1 MDCIAHRGSAN
12 RVPEN
17 SMAGIHYTAS
27 HHIKQIECD
36 ISVASD
42 GVAVIFHDKYLRR
55 MTGDPRSVLSLTSA
69 ELTKI
74 PLISYHVGPTQYI
87 PLAETWMR
95 EAVNYDLFLHLEIKV
110 HDQEVERVVEA
121 ALAAFDRSE
130 LMPAQVRV
138 SSFSLDAIQLIRE
151 RRPELDVSVAAV
163 RLTDISLDTLQSFDV
178 VSVHLDIDYLDSQS
192 IELAIDRGF
201 KVCVYTVNS
210 AQQLASMPIELIDSV
225 FTDDPLLL
233 NQELNTL
240 KISK

>member
-42 GVAVIFHDKYLRR
+42 GVAVIFHDEYLRR

-74 PLISYHVGPTQYI
+74 PLISHHVGSTQYI
-87 PLAETWMR
+87 PLADTWMR
-95 EAVNYDLFLHLEIKV
+95 EAANHDLFLHLEIKV

-121 ALAAFDRSE
+121 ALAAFDCSE
-130 LMPAQVRV
+130 LMPAQIRV

-151 RRPELDVSVAAV
+151 RRPELDVGVAAV

-233 NQELNTL
+233 NQELKTL
-240 KISK
+240 KIPK

>member
-42 GVAVIFHDKYLRR
+42 GVAVIFHDEYLRR
-55 MTGDPRSVLSLTSA
+55 MTGDPRSVLSLTNT
-69 ELTKI
+69 ELTQI
-74 PLISYHVGPTQYI
+74 PLISHHVGSTQYI
-87 PLAETWMR
+87 PLADTWMR
-95 EAVNYDLFLHLEIKV
+95 EAANHDLFLHLEIKV

-151 RRPELDVSVAAV
+151 RRPELDVGVAAV

-178 VSVHLDIDYLDSQS
+178 VSVHLDIDYLDPQS
-192 IELAIDRGF
+192 IKFAIDRGF

-233 NQELNTL
+233 NRELKTL

>member
-42 GVAVIFHDKYLRR
+42 GVAVIFHDEYLRR

-74 PLISYHVGPTQYI
+74 PLISHHVGPTQYI
-87 PLAETWMR
+87 PLADKWMR
-95 EAVNYDLFLHLEIKV
+95 EAANYDLFLHLEIKV

-151 RRPELDVSVAAV
+151 RRPELDVGVAAV

-233 NQELNTL
+233 NQELKTL

>member
-42 GVAVIFHDKYLRR
+42 GVAVIFHDEYLRR

-74 PLISYHVGPTQYI
+74 PLISHHVGPTQYI
-87 PLAETWMR
+87 PLADTWMR
-95 EAVNYDLFLHLEIKV
+95 EAANHDLFLHLEIKV

-151 RRPELDVSVAAV
+151 RRPELDVGVAAV

-233 NQELNTL
+233 NQELKTL

>member
-42 GVAVIFHDKYLRR
+42 GVAVIFHDEYLRR

-74 PLISYHVGPTQYI
+74 PLISHHVGPTQYI
-87 PLAETWMR
+87 PLADRWMR
-95 EAVNYDLFLHLEIKV
+95 EAANHDLFLHLEIKV

-121 ALAAFDRSE
+121 ALEAFDRSK
-130 LMPAQVRV
+130 LMPAQVRI
-138 SSFSLDAIQLIRE
+138 SSFSLDAIRLIRE
-151 RRPELDVSVAAV
+151 RRPELDVGVAAV

-192 IELAIDRGF
+192 IELAIDQGF

-233 NQELNTL
+233 NQELKTL

>member
-42 GVAVIFHDKYLRR
+42 GVAVIFHDEYLRR
-55 MTGDPRSVLSLTSA
+55 MTGDPRSVLSLTST
-69 ELTKI
+69 ELTQI
-74 PLISYHVGPTQYI
+74 PLISHHMRPTQYI
-87 PLAETWMR
+87 PLADTWMR
-95 EAVNYDLFLHLEIKV
+95 EAANHDLFLHLEIKV

-138 SSFSLDAIQLIRE
+138 SSFSLDAIQLIRKH
-151 RRPELDVSVAAV
+151 RPELDVGVAAV

-233 NQELNTL
+233 NQELKTL

>member
-17 SMAGIHYTAS
+17 SLAGIHYTAS
-27 HHIKQIECD
+27 QHIKQIECD

-42 GVAVIFHDKYLRR
+42 GVAVIFHDEYLRR
-55 MTGDPRSVLSLTSA
+55 MTGDSRSVLSLTSA

-74 PLISYHVGPTQYI
+74 PLISHHVGPTQYI
-87 PLAETWMR
+87 PLAHTWMR
-95 EAVNYDLFLHLEIKV
+95 EAANFDLFLHLEIKV

-210 AQQLASMPIELIDSV
+210 AQQLASIPIELIDSV

-233 NQELNTL
+233 NQELKIL

>member
-42 GVAVIFHDKYLRR
+42 GVAVIFHDEYLRR

-74 PLISYHVGPTQYI
+74 PLISHHVGSTQYI
-87 PLAETWMR
+87 PLADTWMR
-95 EAVNYDLFLHLEIKV
+95 EAANHDLFLHLEIKV

-121 ALAAFDRSE
+121 ALAAFDCSE
-130 LMPAQVRV
+130 LMPAQIRV

-151 RRPELDVSVAAV
+151 RRPELDVGVAAV

-178 VSVHLDIDYLDSQS
+178 VSVHLDIDYLDPQS
-192 IELAIDRGF
+192 IKLAIDRGF

-233 NQELNTL
+233 NQELKTL
-240 KISK
+240 KIPK

>member
-110 HDQEVERVVEA
+110 HDQEVKRVVEA

-192 IELAIDRGF
+192 IERAIDRGF

-233 NQELNTL
+233 NQELKIL

>member
-1 MDCIAHRGSAN
+1 
-12 RVPEN
+12 
-17 SMAGIHYTAS
+17 
-27 HHIKQIECD
+27 
-36 ISVASD
+36 
-42 GVAVIFHDKYLRR
+42 VAVIFHDEYLRR

-74 PLISYHVGPTQYI
+74 PLISHHVGPTQYI
-87 PLAETWMR
+87 PLADTWMR
-95 EAVNYDLFLHLEIKV
+95 EAANHDLFLHLEIKV

-151 RRPELDVSVAAV
+151 RRPELDVGVAAV

-233 NQELNTL
+233 NQELKIL

>member
-42 GVAVIFHDKYLRR
+42 GVAVIFHDEYLRR

-74 PLISYHVGPTQYI
+74 PLISHHVGSTQYI
-87 PLAETWMR
+87 PLADTWMR
-95 EAVNYDLFLHLEIKV
+95 EAANHDLFLHLEIKV

-121 ALAAFDRSE
+121 ALAAFDCSE
-130 LMPAQVRV
+130 LMPSQIRV

-151 RRPELDVSVAAV
+151 RRPELDVGVAAV

-178 VSVHLDIDYLDSQS
+178 VSVHLDIDYLDPQS
-192 IELAIDRGF
+192 IKLAIDRGF

-233 NQELNTL
+233 NQELKTL
-240 KISK
+240 KIPK

>member
-42 GVAVIFHDKYLRR
+42 GVAVIFHDEYLRR

-69 ELTKI
+69 ELTQI
-74 PLISYHVGPTQYI
+74 PLISHHIGPTQYI
-87 PLAETWMR
+87 PLADRWMR
-95 EAVNYDLFLHLEIKV
+95 EAANHDLFLHLEIKV

-121 ALAAFDRSE
+121 TLEAFDRSE
-130 LMPAQVRV
+130 LMPSQVRV

-151 RRPELDVSVAAV
+151 RRPELELGVAAV
-163 RLTDISLDTLQSFDV
+163 RLTDVSLDTLQSFDV
-178 VSVHLDIDYLDSQS
+178 VSVHLDIDYLDSQA

-210 AQQLASMPIELIDSV
+210 AQQLDSLPLELIDSV

-233 NQELNTL
+233 NEELKTL

>member
-42 GVAVIFHDKYLRR
+42 GVAVIFHDEYLRR

-69 ELTKI
+69 ELNQI
-74 PLISYHVGPTQYI
+74 PLISRHVGPTQYI
-87 PLAETWMR
+87 PLADRWMR
-95 EAVNYDLFLHLEIKV
+95 EAENHDLFLHLEIKV
-110 HDQEVERVVEA
+110 HDQEVERVVQATLE
-121 ALAAFDRSE
+121 AFDRSE
-130 LMPAQVRV
+130 LMPSQVRV

-151 RRPELDVSVAAV
+151 RRPELELGVAAV
-163 RLTDISLDTLQSFDV
+163 RLTDVSLDTLQSFDV

-192 IELAIDRGF
+192 IELAIDRGL

-210 AQQLASMPIELIDSV
+210 AQQLDSLPLELIDSV

-233 NQELNTL
+233 DEELKTL
-240 KISK
+240 KILK

>member
-87 PLAETWMR
+87 PLADTWMR
-95 EAVNYDLFLHLEIKV
+95 EAANHDLFLHLEIKV
-110 HDQEVERVVEA
+110 HDQEVKRVVEA

-192 IELAIDRGF
+192 IERAIDRGF

-233 NQELNTL
+233 NQELKIL

>member
-1 MDCIAHRGSAN
+1 MDCIAHRGSSN

-17 SMAGIHYTAS
+17 SIAGIHYTAS
-27 HHIKQIECD
+27 HNIKQIECD

-42 GVAVIFHDKYLRR
+42 GVAVIFHDEYLWR

-74 PLISYHVGPTQYI
+74 PLISHHVGSTQYI
-87 PLAETWMR
+87 PLADTWMR
-95 EAVNYDLFLHLEIKV
+95 EAANHDLFLHLEIKV

-130 LMPAQVRV
+130 LMPAQIRV

-151 RRPELDVSVAAV
+151 RRPELDVGVAAV

-178 VSVHLDIDYLDSQS
+178 VSVHLDIDYLDPQS
-192 IELAIDRGF
+192 IKLAIDRGF

-233 NQELNTL
+233 NQELKTL
-240 KISK
+240 KIPK

>member
-42 GVAVIFHDKYLRR
+42 GVAVIFHDEYLRR

-74 PLISYHVGPTQYI
+74 PLISHHVGSTQYI
-87 PLAETWMR
+87 PLADTWMR
-95 EAVNYDLFLHLEIKV
+95 EAANHDLFLHLEIKV

-121 ALAAFDRSE
+121 ALAAFDCSE
-130 LMPAQVRV
+130 LMPSQIRV

-151 RRPELDVSVAAV
+151 RRPELDVGVAAV
-163 RLTDISLDTLQSFDV
+163 RLKDISLDTLQSFDV
-178 VSVHLDIDYLDSQS
+178 VSVHLDIDYLDPQS
-192 IELAIDRGF
+192 IKLAIDRGF

-210 AQQLASMPIELIDSV
+210 AQQLASIPIELIDSV

-233 NQELNTL
+233 NQELKTL
-240 KISK
+240 KIPK

>member
-27 HHIKQIECD
+27 HNIKQIECD

-42 GVAVIFHDKYLRR
+42 GVAVIFHDEYLRR

-74 PLISYHVGPTQYI
+74 PLISHHVGSTQYI
-87 PLAETWMR
+87 PLADTWMR
-95 EAVNYDLFLHLEIKV
+95 EAANHDLFLHLEIKV

-121 ALAAFDRSE
+121 ALAAFDCSE
-130 LMPAQVRV
+130 LMPAQIRV

-151 RRPELDVSVAAV
+151 RRPELDVGVAAV

-178 VSVHLDIDYLDSQS
+178 VSVHLDIDYLDPQS
-192 IELAIDRGF
+192 IKLAIDRGF

-233 NQELNTL
+233 NQELKTL
-240 KISK
+240 KIPK

>member
-42 GVAVIFHDKYLRR
+42 GVAVIFHDEYLRR

-74 PLISYHVGPTQYI
+74 PLISRHVGPTQYI
-87 PLAETWMR
+87 PLADTWMR
-95 EAVNYDLFLHLEIKV
+95 EAANHDLFLHLEIKV
-110 HDQEVERVVEA
+110 HDQEVKRVVEA

-130 LMPAQVRV
+130 LMPAQIRV

-151 RRPELDVSVAAV
+151 RRPELDVGVAAV

-233 NQELNTL
+233 DQELKTL

>member
-233 NQELNTL
+233 NQELKIL

>member
-42 GVAVIFHDKYLRR
+42 GVAVIFHDEYLRR
-55 MTGDPRSVLSLTSA
+55 MTGDPRSVLSLTNT
-69 ELTKI
+69 ELTQI
-74 PLISYHVGPTQYI
+74 PLISHHVGSTQYI
-87 PLAETWMR
+87 PLADTWMR
-95 EAVNYDLFLHLEIKV
+95 EAANHDLFLHLEIKV

-151 RRPELDVSVAAV
+151 RRPELDVGVAAV

-178 VSVHLDIDYLDSQS
+178 VSVHLDIDYLDPQS
-192 IELAIDRGF
+192 IKFAIDRGF

-233 NQELNTL
+233 NQELKTL
-240 KISK
+240 KIPK

>member
-42 GVAVIFHDKYLRR
+42 GVAVIFHDEYLRR

-74 PLISYHVGPTQYI
+74 PLISHHVGPTQYI
-87 PLAETWMR
+87 PLADTWMR
-95 EAVNYDLFLHLEIKV
+95 EAANHDLFLHLEIKV
-110 HDQEVERVVEA
+110 HDQEVERVVES

-151 RRPELDVSVAAV
+151 RRPELDVGVAAV

-192 IELAIDRGF
+192 IKLAIDRGF

-210 AQQLASMPIELIDSV
+210 AQQLALIPIELIDSV

-233 NQELNTL
+233 NRELKTL